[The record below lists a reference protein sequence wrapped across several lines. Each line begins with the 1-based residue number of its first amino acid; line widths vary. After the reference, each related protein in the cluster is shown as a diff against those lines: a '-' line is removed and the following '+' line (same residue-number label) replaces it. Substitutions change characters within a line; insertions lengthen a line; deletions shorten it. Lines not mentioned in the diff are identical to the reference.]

1 MQADRGYPFPF
12 SFTEKVRKSFKKN
25 TREVM
30 HLRGGRMPEKTT
42 VSIIKC
48 DVGSLAGH
56 HTVPKP
62 LLDIG
67 EKRLKEAKKS
77 GLINSSYVFH
87 AGDDLELLMV
97 HNKGETNP
105 KIHELAWN
113 IFQEAAKKAADLK
126 LYGAGQDLLGT
137 AFSGNVRGMGP
148 GVAEMEIEERGS
160 DPMVVFAADKTEP
173 GAFNYP
179 MFKIFGDPTNT
190 AGLVIDPGMIEGFKF
205 EVLDVMENK
214 KVVLKCPEEMY
225 ELIALIGTPGRYVV
239 SHVWRARDDL
249 ICAATSTTRLSLI
262 AGRYVGKDDPVSI
275 VRAQH
280 GLPALGEIIVPFM
293 HTYFVEGW
301 MRGSHWGPLMPVGLK
316 DSRCTV
322 FDGPPRIVALGFQ
335 VGHGKIASDDD
346 GNPLISD
353 LFDDPA
359 FDLARREAVEYAA
372 VLRRMG
378 EFEPARL
385 GAETM
390 EYTTLPKVL
399 EKLKDKFVK
408 TKS

>member
-1 MQADRGYPFPF
+1 
-12 SFTEKVRKSFKKN
+12 
-25 TREVM
+25 
-30 HLRGGRMPEKTT
+30 MPEKTT
-42 VSIIKC
+42 VSVIKC

-67 EKRLKEAKKS
+67 EKCLKRAQES
-77 GLINSSYVFH
+77 GLINSYYVFH

-97 HNKGETNP
+97 HKKGENNP
-105 KIHELAWN
+105 DIHKLAWDT
-113 IFQEAAKKAADLK
+113 FLEAAEKARSLK
-126 LYGAGQDLLGT
+126 LYGAGQDILRT

-160 DPMVVFAADKTEP
+160 DPFVVFAADKTEP

-179 MFKIFGDPTNT
+179 MFKIFADPSNT
-190 AGLVIDPGMIEGFKF
+190 AGLVIDPGMAGGFKF

-225 ELIALIGTPGRYVV
+225 DLIGLIGTPGRYVV

-249 ICAATSTTRLSLI
+249 VCAATSTTKLSLI
-262 AGRYVGKDDPVSI
+262 AGKYVGKDDPVSI

-280 GLPALGEIIVPFM
+280 GLPALGEVLVPFM

-316 DSRCTV
+316 DSRCTA

-335 VGHGKIASDDD
+335 VGHGKIASDDNGD
-346 GNPLISD
+346 PLISD

-359 FDLARREAVEYAA
+359 FNLARREAVEYAVA
-372 VLRRMG
+372 LRRMG

-385 GAETM
+385 SAETM

-399 EKLKDKFVK
+399 EKLKDKFVEAK
-408 TKS
+408 ES

>member
-1 MQADRGYPFPF
+1 VD
-12 SFTEKVRKSFKKN
+12 KI
-25 TREVM
+25 
-30 HLRGGRMPEKTT
+30 PEKTT
-42 VSIIKC
+42 VSVIKC

-56 HTVPKP
+56 HIVPKP

-67 EKRLKEAKKS
+67 EKCLKEAQES
-77 GLINSSYVFH
+77 GLINSRYVFH

-97 HNKGETNP
+97 HNRGEDNP
-105 KIHELAWN
+105 EVHKLAWDT
-113 IFQEAAKKAADLK
+113 FQEAAKKATDLK
-126 LYGAGQDLLGT
+126 LYGAGQDILKT
-137 AFSGNVRGMGP
+137 AFSGTVCGMGP

-160 DPMVVFAADKTEP
+160 DPIVVFAADKTEP

-179 MFKIFGDPTNT
+179 MFRIFADPTNT
-190 AGLVIDPGMIEGFKF
+190 AGLVIDPNMVGGFKF
-205 EVLDVMENK
+205 EVLDVIENR

-225 ELIALIGTPGRYVV
+225 ELIALIGTPGRYVI
-239 SHVWRARDDL
+239 SHIWRARDDL
-249 ICAATSTTRLSLI
+249 ICVSTSTTRLSLI
-262 AGRYVGKDDPVSI
+262 AGKYVGKDDPVSI

-280 GLPALGEIIVPFM
+280 GLPALGEILVPFM

-335 VGHGKIASDDD
+335 VGHGKIACDDD
-346 GNPLISD
+346 GNPLICD
-353 LFDDPA
+353 LFEDPA

-372 VLRRMG
+372 ALRRMG

-385 GAETM
+385 SAETM

-399 EKLKDKFVK
+399 EKLKNKFVK
-408 TKS
+408 AES